1 VEDSR
6 ELKQLH
12 HINDIAEKLQFQN
25 KKAVLSQELSNYF
38 IAQVSR
44 SVVQYLK
51 LEPWSR
57 YRLAYCDIRYY
68 RDTGTAY
75 ERSVKSHHATA
86 TYPARTIAM
95 YCMYMLVC
103 NV

>member
-12 HINDIAEKLQFQN
+12 HVNDIAEKLQFQN

-51 LEPWSR
+51 LE
-57 YRLAYCDIRYY
+57 L
-68 RDTGTAY
+68 
-75 ERSVKSHHATA
+75 
-86 TYPARTIAM
+86 
-95 YCMYMLVC
+95 
-103 NV
+103 